1 MIIGTTNL
9 VINEIGAVY
18 NVRIEGDTDANLFY
32 TDATNSRIGIGTITP
47 AEKLDVVGKIQVSD
61 NVVIG
66 TSGKG
71 IDFSANTSAAGMTS
85 EVLTWY
91 EEGTFT
97 PAFTTTGTDFTSVG
111 YSQQL
116 GKYTRIGNCV
126 YIVVQL
132 SVNALTAG
140 SPTGDLVVSG
150 YPFTINASYTPVLS
164 IGLAGAYT
172 VNIPSMAQARANNT
186 MSRLYYRTLANGG
199 FTVMSPTELTSTTTI
214 VLSGF
219 YFV

>member
-1 MIIGTTNL
+1 MLKTVGFSSSRTGDQTIIDGNL
-9 VINEIGAVY
+9 VI
-18 NVRIEGDTDANLFY
+18 
-32 TDATNSRIGIGTITP
+32 AT
-47 AEKLDVVGKIQVSD
+47 A
-61 NVVIG
+61 
-66 TSGKG
+66 GKG

-97 PAFTTTGTDFTSVG
+97 PAFSTTSTNFTSVG

-126 YIVVQL
+126 YVVVQL
-132 SVNALTAG
+132 TVNALTAG

-150 YPFTINASYTPVLS
+150 YPFTINASFTPVFS
-164 IGLAGAYT
+164 VGLAGAYT
-172 VNIPSMAQARANNT
+172 VNVPSMAQARANNT
-186 MSRLYYRTLANGG
+186 MSRLYSRIAANGG
-199 FTVMSPTELTSTTTI
+199 FSTMSPTELTSSSAI